1 MGVSDGCRYRRHHR
15 DEQRWSRTNARAVI
29 VTMILAGLIGTVT
42 VTAKPQHEMAPS
54 PAGCGNQDLLA

>member
-1 MGVSDGCRYRRHHR
+1 MGVSDGCRHRRHHR

-42 VTAKPQHEMAPS
+42 ATAKPQHEVAPCRV
-54 PAGCGNQDLLA
+54 GCGNKELLV